1 VIRARHEDVER
12 MSYQEFLAWRAE
24 LIDSFAADRPEQL
37 PWLLERLRALQV
49 VCDGAVLAVF
59 APLLDVD
66 AQELRARL
74 AVAESPDPLTPLT
87 RLPNVM
93 PNGPSFAA
101 SYRRERQAA

>member
-12 MSYQEFLAWRAE
+12 MSFEEFLTWRAE
-24 LIDSFAADRPEQL
+24 LIDSFVADRPEQL

-49 VCDGAVLAVF
+49 VFDGAVLAVF

-66 AQELRARL
+66 AQELRARQV
-74 AVAESPDPLTPLT
+74 VATSPDPPTPRT

-101 SYRRERQAA
+101 PYRRERQAA